1 MKISS
6 HEKTRYTVLNYI
18 IWLINSSSICK
29 FNYFEYAVKIALR
42 IKKGAADCCKVLV
55 GCKSDLVDSRQVT
68 DEQIK
73 ELTDSE
79 GLKYFETSAKL
90 GVNVNESF
98 MFVCKNI
105 IAK

>member
-1 MKISS
+1 M
-6 HEKTRYTVLNYI
+6 
-18 IWLINSSSICK
+18 
-29 FNYFEYAVKIALR
+29 
-42 IKKGAADCCKVLV
+42 LV
-55 GCKSDLVDSRQVT
+55 GCKSDLLDSRQVN

>member
-1 MKISS
+1 MLLNSLYWYIRINKGSS
-6 HEKTRYTVLNYI
+6 
-18 IWLINSSSICK
+18 
-29 FNYFEYAVKIALR
+29 
-42 IKKGAADCCKVLV
+42 GCCKVLV
-55 GCKSDLVDSRQVT
+55 GCKGDLVDSRQVT

-73 ELTDSE
+73 EFTDSE

-98 MFVCKNI
+98 MFVYKNI

>member
-1 MKISS
+1 MLLLM
-6 HEKTRYTVLNYI
+6 Y
-18 IWLINSSSICK
+18 
-29 FNYFEYAVKIALR
+29 
-42 IKKGAADCCKVLV
+42 KGAAGCCKVLV

-79 GLKYFETSAKL
+79 GLKYFETSPKL

-98 MFVCKNI
+98 VFLYKNI